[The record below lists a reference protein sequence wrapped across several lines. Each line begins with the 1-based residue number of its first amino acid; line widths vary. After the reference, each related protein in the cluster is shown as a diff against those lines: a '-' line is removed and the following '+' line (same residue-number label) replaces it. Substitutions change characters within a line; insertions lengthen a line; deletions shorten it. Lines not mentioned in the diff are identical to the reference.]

1 MQHISQISLR
11 KIDYNFVMLPNL
23 SVGSFNKQIDLH
35 HL

>member
-1 MQHISQISLR
+1 MQHISQIILR
-11 KIDYNFVMLPNL
+11 KIDYNLMLPNL